1 MKNLLLIDKNI
12 NIDEYLILSKSI
24 SDNTILSVF
33 DDTTII
39 NIINIKVLRF

>member
-12 NIDEYLILSKSI
+12 NIDEYLVFSKSI
-24 SDNTILSVF
+24 LDNTILSVF

-39 NIINIKVLRF
+39 NLFEK